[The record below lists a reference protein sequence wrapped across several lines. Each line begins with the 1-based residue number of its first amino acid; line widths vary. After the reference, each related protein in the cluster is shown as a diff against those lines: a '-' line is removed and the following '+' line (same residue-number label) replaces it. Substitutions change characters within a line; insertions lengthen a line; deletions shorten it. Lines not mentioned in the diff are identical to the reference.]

1 MCIAATVHTRNAGVF
16 RKGVRFLRDKSK
28 AACIVLRN
36 YIWLTSCI
44 CLSFDVAY
52 VKLIQIL
59 VRNVKD
65 IIYRNIGEVV
75 VLLSLINKK
84 GQVS

>member
-1 MCIAATVHTRNAGVF
+1 M
-16 RKGVRFLRDKSK
+16 
-28 AACIVLRN
+28 
-36 YIWLTSCI
+36 
-44 CLSFDVAY
+44 
-52 VKLIQIL
+52 
-59 VRNVKD
+59 RNVKD